1 MALKI
6 LPKLSKKIKFMSVN
20 SFIIQN
26 ESFHINY
33 LNVIKMYNEV
43 NHKWLGVHSKI
54 NESESKTVK
63 DLI

>member
-1 MALKI
+1 
-6 LPKLSKKIKFMSVN
+6 MSVN